1 MRKFLGKYFD
11 KFLQSVLALRSV
23 SALIGRSR
31 YAHAN
36 ITPNTD
42 RNQKTIEAL
51 IAAGSNL
58 DKPHHIEHHFY
69 CYSRE
74 LLSGLTTKGSALGY
88 QIARIGKNNYQGSST
103 WYADLVKETP
113 LDLKSID
120 EENSR
125 LLRLAVEFKGKYDG
139 WGTKVVL

>member
-1 MRKFLGKYFD
+1 MRKYISNFVAVF
-11 KFLQSVLALRSV
+11 
-23 SALIGRSR
+23 GRTTFR
-31 YAHAN
+31 QAN

-51 IAAGSNL
+51 IAAGTNL
-58 DKPHHIEHHFY
+58 EKPHHIEHHFY

-88 QIARIGKNNYQGSST
+88 RIARIGNNDYEGSRT

-113 LDLKSID
+113 LDLESIN